1 MQNTN
6 GGHGMSRFG
15 SSVMAGE
22 QILKLPFEKRY
33 FIPGFLRRQM
43 RKDTQAVLES
53 LAQNR
58 RHPRNIE
65 QWLVSP
71 ANTIKSSTLHSRPP
85 AKKKRGIEKA
95 PQKAA
100 CTALNWLL
108 INHCTVHW

>member
-43 RKDTQAVLES
+43 RKDTQAVL
-53 LAQNR
+53 N
-58 RHPRNIE
+58 HWPKIE
-65 QWLVSP
+65 DTHEILSNGLCLP
-71 ANTIKSSTLHSRPP
+71 
-85 AKKKRGIEKA
+85 
-95 PQKAA
+95 
-100 CTALNWLL
+100 
-108 INHCTVHW
+108 

>member
-1 MQNTN
+1 
-6 GGHGMSRFG
+6 
-15 SSVMAGE
+15 
-22 QILKLPFEKRY
+22 
-33 FIPGFLRRQM
+33 M
-43 RKDTQAVLES
+43 RKDPQAVLES

-85 AKKKRGIEKA
+85 AKKKRGIEQA

-108 INHCTVHW
+108 INHCTVFYLLKLAYWGFILELGISIRGYLEMPPVLYTVGF